1 MYLVGVWL
9 FRIFIFIIII
19 SLIIGNF
26 NVQDDVAELEESLK
40 IVREL
45 RKTDKAVND
54 CMKSTDQWR
63 VNNPH
68 HTIKEWNNKVRNCIY
83 ISR

>member
-40 IVREL
+40 IVGEL

-54 CMKSTDQWR
+54 CMYQLI
-63 VNNPH
+63 NGA
-68 HTIKEWNNKVRNCIY
+68 
-83 ISR
+83 